1 MEKNQKINCTV
12 SSCAHNNVQRQECQL
27 EQIVVTPTSNNKSKK
42 SDESK
47 CSSYKNDSS
56 TEVIKRYEK

>member
-12 SSCAHNNVQRQECQL
+12 SSCVHNNTQRQECKL
-27 EQIVVTPTSNNKSKK
+27 EQIVVTPTPNNTTKRP
-42 SDESK
+42 DESK

-56 TEVIKRYEK
+56 SEVIKRYGK